1 LVLDIQNSA
10 NNPITGIIAK
20 YPTGTA
26 SFTGAGG
33 ATDNCMGETPAGA
46 LCAVGAVP
54 FIFNGLVI
62 TTTNPLPVGDETS
75 AADSVTQQVAGA
87 ISSGQTYTFAITVT
101 FATGSPQTQLLS
113 ITAQL

>member
-26 SFTGAGG
+26 SFTGAV
-33 ATDNCMGETPAGA
+33 AADNCMGEQTTGV

-54 FIFNGLVI
+54 FTFNGLVI

-75 AADSVTQQVAGA
+75 AADTVTQQVAGA
-87 ISSGQTYTFAITVT
+87 INSGQTYTFAITVI

-113 ITAQL
+113 VTAQL